1 MFQSLKRRAFE
12 SLARKAFGENMLVSG
27 GDAASLC
34 IGDVLQATSAKR
46 GSAAQATSEPLRL
59 QVTCPRRPCARIDMA
74 HGKTFSKHG
83 VRAHCSKTGCAGFFC
98 RVLSPGAVTHGTL
111 LEVVER
117 PWPQYPIARVADLLY
132 GIDGAADRAV
142 YRLPGLERKTRAGT
156 VGMGHGDQASIVAS
170 WRGSIAELRE
180 LAEMAELCAFE
191 WRDELAA
198 MRDAWDADLER
209 KNTRCRLASEEATDD
224 APPPSACG
232 VM

>member
-1 MFQSLKRRAFE
+1 M
-12 SLARKAFGENMLVSG
+12 SG

-34 IGDVLQATSAKR
+34 IGDVLQVTSAKR
-46 GSAAQATSEPLRL
+46 GSAAQVTSGPLRL

-98 RVLSPGAVTHGTL
+98 RVLSPGVVSHGAL

-132 GIDGAADRAV
+132 GMDGAADRAV

-156 VGMGHGDQASIVAS
+156 VRMEHESDQASVVAS

-180 LAEMAELCAFE
+180 LAEMPELCAFE

-198 MRDAWDADLER
+198 MRDAWDADLEK
-209 KNTRCRLASEEATDD
+209 KNAQCDPASQTAQ
-224 APPPSACG
+224 ASPLPSACG